1 MSTTTRQ
8 LILQRCFEAI
18 QAKGFE
24 TLRTD
29 KEIARLKITKGA
41 FYHYFPNKAELGY
54 AVVDE
59 VMLPYYEQKWS
70 TLVNLETGIAAAL
83 IGALE
88 NERIK
93 ATETTIKRGDV
104 LTNMILEMSHADDLF
119 RQKLEAVN
127 EVQVK
132 IVQKAIMAGRLAGE
146 LKNQIDARSMALYI
160 IGQMMGCY
168 TISKVRA
175 SKETFVSM
183 VGTLQKQLKDTL
195 VVESAAVAASER
207 QAIASSSNGNGTAA
221 NSGANVQTPYNT
233 ANSNSNFTRIEEKVE
248 DKAPKSG
255 WFSRNR

>member
-1 MSTTTRQ
+1 MSTSTRQ

-59 VMLPYYEQKWS
+59 VMMPYYEQKWA
-70 TLVNLETGIAAAL
+70 NLANIETGIADAL
-83 IGALE
+83 NTVLE
-88 NERIK
+88 QEKNK
-93 ATETTIKRGDV
+93 ASETTIKRGDV
-104 LTNMILEMSHADDLF
+104 LTNMILEMSHSDDLF

-132 IVQKAIMAGRLAGE
+132 IIQKAIMAGRVAGE
-146 LKNQIDARSMALYI
+146 LKNQTDARSMALFI
-160 IGQMMGCY
+160 VGQLMGCY

-183 VGTLQKQLKDTL
+183 VGNLQKQLKDAL
-195 VVESAAVAASER
+195 VVDAVASKSSDVPSNVGVSAPNTER
-207 QAIASSSNGNGTAA
+207 MPSTPTINN
-221 NSGANVQTPYNT
+221 PYN
-233 ANSNSNFTRIEEKVE
+233 RVEEKTE
-248 DKAPKSG
+248 EKPSRGG

>member
-1 MSTTTRQ
+1 MSTSTRQ

-18 QAKGFE
+18 QSKGFE

-41 FYHYFPNKAELGY
+41 FYHYFPNKSELGY

-59 VMLPYYEQKWS
+59 VMLPFYEQKWAS
-70 TLVNLETGIAAAL
+70 LANIETGVAEALIAA
-83 IGALE
+83 LE
-88 NERIK
+88 HEKTK
-93 ATETTIKRGDV
+93 ATETSIKRGDV
-104 LTNMILEMSHADDLF
+104 LTNMILEMSHSDDLF
-119 RQKLEAVN
+119 RQKLEVVN

-132 IVQKAIMAGRLAGE
+132 IIQKAIMAGRIAGE
-146 LKNQIDARSMALYI
+146 LKNQTDARSMALFI
-160 IGQMMGCY
+160 VGQLMGCY

-195 VVESAAVAASER
+195 VVDGAPSKITDMV
-207 QAIASSSNGNGTAA
+207 ISSSA
-221 NSGANVQTPYNT
+221 NSSVINPSINGSINGGSFA
-233 ANSNSNFTRIEEKVE
+233 RIEEKSE
-248 DKAPKSG
+248 EKSKGG

>member
-1 MSTTTRQ
+1 MSTSTRQ

-18 QAKGFE
+18 QSKGFE

-59 VMLPYYEQKWS
+59 VMLPFYEQKWAS
-70 TLVNLETGIAAAL
+70 LANIESGVADALIAA
-83 IGALE
+83 LE
-88 NERIK
+88 HEKTK
-93 ATETTIKRGDV
+93 ATETSIKRGDV
-104 LTNMILEMSHADDLF
+104 LTNMILEMSHSDDLF
-119 RQKLEAVN
+119 RQKLEVVN

-132 IVQKAIMAGRLAGE
+132 IIQKAIMAGRIAGE
-146 LKNQIDARSMALYI
+146 LKNQTDARSMALYI
-160 IGQMMGCY
+160 VGQLMGCY

-195 VVESAAVAASER
+195 VVDAAPSKITDVV
-207 QAIASSSNGNGTAA
+207 SSSSANASVNNPSINGGSFA
-221 NSGANVQTPYNT
+221 
-233 ANSNSNFTRIEEKVE
+233 RIEEKSE
-248 DKAPKSG
+248 EKSIGG

>member
-1 MSTTTRQ
+1 MSTSTRQ

-59 VMLPYYEQKWS
+59 VMLPYYEQKWAS
-70 TLVNLETGIAAAL
+70 LANIESGVAEALMSVLEQ
-83 IGALE
+83 E
-88 NERIK
+88 KNK
-93 ATETTIKRGDV
+93 ATETSIKRGDV
-104 LTNMILEMSHADDLF
+104 LTNMILEMSHSDDLF

-132 IVQKAIMAGRLAGE
+132 IIQKAIMAGRIAGE
-146 LKNQIDARSMALYI
+146 LKNQTDARSMALYI
-160 IGQMMGCY
+160 VGQLMGCY

-183 VGTLQKQLKDTL
+183 VGTMQKQLKDVL
-195 VVESAAVAASER
+195 VVDAEPGKMVDSAMTSAP
-207 QAIASSSNGNGTAA
+207 SSSVDRVAVVNPFATN
-221 NSGANVQTPYNT
+221 
-233 ANSNSNFTRIEEKVE
+233 EEKAE
-248 DKAPKSG
+248 EKTGRGG

>member
-1 MSTTTRQ
+1 MSTSTRQ

-18 QAKGFE
+18 QSKGFE

-41 FYHYFPNKAELGY
+41 FYHYFPNKSELGY

-59 VMLPYYEQKWS
+59 VMLPYYEQKWAS
-70 TLVNLETGIAAAL
+70 LSQIETGVADALIAA
-83 IGALE
+83 LE
-88 NERIK
+88 QEKTK
-93 ATETTIKRGDV
+93 ATETSIKRGDV
-104 LTNMILEMSHADDLF
+104 LTNMILEMSHSDDLF
-119 RQKLEAVN
+119 RQKLEVVN

-132 IVQKAIMAGRLAGE
+132 IIQKAIMAGRVAGE
-146 LKNQIDARSMALYI
+146 LKNQTDARSMALFI
-160 IGQMMGCY
+160 VGQLMGCY

-195 VVESAAVAASER
+195 VVDSTPSKITDVVG
-207 QAIASSSNGNGTAA
+207 SSSTNTSVNNPTNIGSMNGNSFAR
-221 NSGANVQTPYNT
+221 V
-233 ANSNSNFTRIEEKVE
+233 EEKTE
-248 DKAPKSG
+248 EKSKGG

>member
-1 MSTTTRQ
+1 MSTSTRQ

-59 VMLPYYEQKWS
+59 VMLPYYEQKWAS
-70 TLVNLETGIAAAL
+70 LANIESGVAEALMSVLEQ
-83 IGALE
+83 E
-88 NERIK
+88 KNK
-93 ATETTIKRGDV
+93 ATETSIKRGDV
-104 LTNMILEMSHADDLF
+104 LTNMILEMSHSDDLF

-132 IVQKAIMAGRLAGE
+132 IIQKAIMAGRIAGE
-146 LKNQIDARSMALYI
+146 LKNQTDARSMALYI
-160 IGQMMGCY
+160 VGQLMGCY

-183 VGTLQKQLKDTL
+183 VGTMQKQLKDVL
-195 VVESAAVAASER
+195 VVDAEPGKMVDSAMTSAP
-207 QAIASSSNGNGTAA
+207 SSSVDRVAVVNPFATN
-221 NSGANVQTPYNT
+221 
-233 ANSNSNFTRIEEKVE
+233 EEKAE
-248 DKAPKSG
+248 EKTSRGG
-255 WFSRNR
+255 WFSRNRY

>member
-1 MSTTTRQ
+1 MSTSTRQ

-18 QAKGFE
+18 QSKGFE

-59 VMLPYYEQKWS
+59 VMMPYYEQKWAS
-70 TLVNLETGIAAAL
+70 LANIESGIAEAL
-83 IGALE
+83 LAVLE
-88 NERIK
+88 QEKNR
-93 ATETTIKRGDV
+93 ATETSIKRGDV
-104 LTNMILEMSHADDLF
+104 LTNMILEMSHSDDLF

-132 IVQKAIMAGRLAGE
+132 IIQRAIMTGRVAGE
-146 LKNQIDARSMALYI
+146 LKNQTDARSMALFI
-160 IGQMMGCY
+160 VGQLMGCY

-183 VGTLQKQLKDTL
+183 IGNMQKQLKDALVIETL
-195 VVESAAVAASER
+195 ASKSSDSVAST
-207 QAIASSSNGNGTAA
+207 SMSSNA
-221 NSGANVQTPYNT
+221 S
-233 ANSNSNFTRIEEKVE
+233 RIERSEPTVANPFNRTEEKTE
-248 DKAPKSG
+248 EKSNKGG

>member
-1 MSTTTRQ
+1 MSTSTRQ

-18 QAKGFE
+18 QSKGFE

-59 VMLPYYEQKWS
+59 VMLPFYEQKWAS
-70 TLVNLETGIAAAL
+70 LANIESGVADALIAA
-83 IGALE
+83 LE
-88 NERIK
+88 HEKTK
-93 ATETTIKRGDV
+93 ATETSIKRGDV
-104 LTNMILEMSHADDLF
+104 LTNIILEMSHSDDLF
-119 RQKLEAVN
+119 RQKLEVVN

-132 IVQKAIMAGRLAGE
+132 IIQKAIMAGRIAGE
-146 LKNQIDARSMALYI
+146 LKNQTDARSMALYI
-160 IGQMMGCY
+160 VGQLMGCY

-195 VVESAAVAASER
+195 VVDAAPSKITDV
-207 QAIASSSNGNGTAA
+207 ISSSSANASVSNPSINGSI
-221 NSGANVQTPYNT
+221 SGGSFA
-233 ANSNSNFTRIEEKVE
+233 RIEEKSE
-248 DKAPKSG
+248 EKSKGG

>member
-41 FYHYFPNKAELGY
+41 FYHYFPNKSELGY

-59 VMLPYYEQKWS
+59 VMLPYYEQKWAS
-70 TLVNLETGIAAAL
+70 LNNIETGVAAAL
-83 IGALE
+83 NSIFE
-88 NERIK
+88 NEKAK

-104 LTNMILEMSHADDLF
+104 LTNMILELSHSDDLF

-127 EVQVK
+127 EVQVR
-132 IVQKAIMAGRLAGE
+132 ILQKAIMAGRVAGE
-146 LKNQIDARSMALYI
+146 LKNQTDARSMALFI

-168 TISKVRA
+168 TIGKVRA
-175 SKETFVSM
+175 SKDTFISM
-183 VGTLQKQLKDTL
+183 VSTLQKQVKESL
-195 VVESAAVAASER
+195 VMDSIEADNKASSAAAAAS
-207 QAIASSSNGNGTAA
+207 APASYPTMGSVSTIK
-221 NSGANVQTPYNT
+221 NT
-233 ANSNSNFTRIEEKVE
+233 EEEKT
-248 DKAPKSG
+248 SRGG
-255 WFSRNR
+255 WFNRSR

>member
-1 MSTTTRQ
+1 MSTSTRQ

-59 VMLPYYEQKWS
+59 VMLPYYEQKWAS
-70 TLVNLETGIAAAL
+70 LANIESGVAEALMSVLEQ
-83 IGALE
+83 E
-88 NERIK
+88 KNK
-93 ATETTIKRGDV
+93 ATETSIKRGDV
-104 LTNMILEMSHADDLF
+104 LTNMILEMSHSDDLF

-132 IVQKAIMAGRLAGE
+132 IIQKAIMAGRIAGE
-146 LKNQIDARSMALYI
+146 LKNQTDARSMALYI
-160 IGQMMGCY
+160 VGQLMGCY

-183 VGTLQKQLKDTL
+183 VGTMQKQLKDVL
-195 VVESAAVAASER
+195 VVDAEPGKMVDSAMTSAP
-207 QAIASSSNGNGTAA
+207 SSSVDRVAVVNPFATN
-221 NSGANVQTPYNT
+221 
-233 ANSNSNFTRIEEKVE
+233 EEKAE
-248 DKAPKSG
+248 EKTSRGG

>member
-1 MSTTTRQ
+1 MSTSTRH

-41 FYHYFPNKAELGY
+41 FYHYFPNKSELGY

-59 VMLPYYEQKWS
+59 VMLPYYEQKW
-70 TLVNLETGIAAAL
+70 LGLQNIETGVADAL
-83 IGALE
+83 LLILE
-88 NERIK
+88 QEKFK
-93 ATETTIKRGDV
+93 ATETSIKRGDV

-119 RQKLEAVN
+119 RQKLEVVN

-132 IVQKAIMAGRLAGE
+132 IVQKAIMAGRVAGE
-146 LKNQIDARSMALYI
+146 LKNQTDARSMALFI
-160 IGQMMGCY
+160 VGQLMGCY

-183 VGTLQKQLKDTL
+183 VGTLQKQLRDTL
-195 VVESAAVAASER
+195 VADSVAGSKSDNSASVVASAPNTISQAAVPNPSFYSTVDEK
-207 QAIASSSNGNGTAA
+207 T
-221 NSGANVQTPYNT
+221 
-233 ANSNSNFTRIEEKVE
+233 EEK
-248 DKAPKSG
+248 SNRGG

>member
-1 MSTTTRQ
+1 MSTSTRQ

-18 QAKGFE
+18 QSKGFE

-41 FYHYFPNKAELGY
+41 FYHYFPNKSELGY

-59 VMLPYYEQKWS
+59 VMLPFYEQKWAS
-70 TLVNLETGIAAAL
+70 LANIETGVAEALIAA
-83 IGALE
+83 LE
-88 NERIK
+88 HEKTK
-93 ATETTIKRGDV
+93 ATETSIKRGDV
-104 LTNMILEMSHADDLF
+104 LTNMILEMSHSDDLF
-119 RQKLEAVN
+119 RQKLEVVN

-132 IVQKAIMAGRLAGE
+132 IIQKAIMAGRVAGE
-146 LKNQIDARSMALYI
+146 LKNQTDARSMALFI
-160 IGQMMGCY
+160 VGQLMGCY

-195 VVESAAVAASER
+195 VVDAAPSKITDVV
-207 QAIASSSNGNGTAA
+207 SSSSA
-221 NSGANVQTPYNT
+221 NSSVINPSINGSINGGSFA
-233 ANSNSNFTRIEEKVE
+233 RIEEKSE
-248 DKAPKSG
+248 EKSKGG

>member
-1 MSTTTRQ
+1 MSTSTRQ

-59 VMLPYYEQKWS
+59 VMLPYYEQKWAS
-70 TLVNLETGIAAAL
+70 LANIESGVAEALLSVLEQ
-83 IGALE
+83 E
-88 NERIK
+88 KNK
-93 ATETTIKRGDV
+93 ATETSIKRGDV
-104 LTNMILEMSHADDLF
+104 LTNMILELSHCDELF

-132 IVQKAIMAGRLAGE
+132 IIQKAIMAGRIAGE
-146 LKNQIDARSMALYI
+146 LKNQTDARSIALYI
-160 IGQMMGCY
+160 VGQLMGCY

-183 VGTLQKQLKDTL
+183 VGTMQKQLKDVL
-195 VVESAAVAASER
+195 VVDAEPRKMVDSAMTSAP
-207 QAIASSSNGNGTAA
+207 SSSVDRVAVVNPFA
-221 NSGANVQTPYNT
+221 NNDDKS
-233 ANSNSNFTRIEEKVE
+233 EEK
-248 DKAPKSG
+248 SSRGG